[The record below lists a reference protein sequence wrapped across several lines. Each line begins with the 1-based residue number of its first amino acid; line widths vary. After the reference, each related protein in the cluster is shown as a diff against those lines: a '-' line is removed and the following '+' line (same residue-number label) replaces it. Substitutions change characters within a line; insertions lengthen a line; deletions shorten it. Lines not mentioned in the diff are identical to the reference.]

1 MILFQCPNCQQSI
14 ETPDHIGGTNLG
26 CPHCGSLNEVPGTL
40 NSISPPPPPRLAYIL
55 LAVFLGNT
63 GIHNFMAGYISRG
76 VVQLVLSFLFFWT
89 IIIPFAIYVWAIV
102 EACTVWQDAHGRT
115 MK

>member
-1 MILFQCPNCQQSI
+1 
-14 ETPDHIGGTNLG
+14 
-26 CPHCGSLNEVPGTL
+26 
-40 NSISPPPPPRLAYIL
+40 
-55 LAVFLGNT
+55 
-63 GIHNFMAGYISRG
+63 MAGYISRG
-76 VVQLVLSFLFFWT
+76 AIQLVLSFLFFWT